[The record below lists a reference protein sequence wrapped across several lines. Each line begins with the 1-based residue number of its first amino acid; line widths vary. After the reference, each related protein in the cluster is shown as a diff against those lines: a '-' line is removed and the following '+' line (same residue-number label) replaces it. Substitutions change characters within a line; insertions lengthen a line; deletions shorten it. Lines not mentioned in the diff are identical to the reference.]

1 MKPAWDKLMAEFA
14 DSKTALVADVDCT
27 ADGKELCTKIGV
39 QGYPTL
45 KHGNPADLQDYQ
57 GGRDF
62 DALLEFASENLGPT
76 CGPDQMDLCS
86 DDKKE
91 EINKLTAMG
100 EEDLEAKVEAL
111 EKQIS
116 DAEENFNTELKKLQ
130 ESYEKLQ
137 KDKDDSV
144 ADAKEQGLGMM
155 KSVLAHLKSGGGGE
169 GGEHDE
175 L

>member
-14 DSKTALVADVDCT
+14 DSKTALVGDVDCT

-39 QGYPTL
+39 QGYPTI
-45 KHGNPADLQDYQ
+45 KWGSPADLQDYQ

-76 CGPDQMDLCS
+76 CGPDNMDLCS
-86 DDKKE
+86 EDKKE

-100 EEDLEAKVEAL
+100 EEELDSKVTAL
-111 EKQIS
+111 EKQIA

-130 ESYEKLQ
+130 ENYEKLQ
-137 KDKDDSV
+137 KDKDDSI
-144 ADAKEQGLGMM
+144 AEAKAAGLGMM
-155 KSVLAHLKSGGGGE
+155 KSVLAHLKSGGGG
-169 GGEHDE
+169 GDAEHDE